1 MKFKTEK
8 IGKKLMNPKVRSLK
22 TSIKLINLQPEWS
35 KNREEEIPIP
45 EMEREASLQIL
56 EFKE

>member
-1 MKFKTEK
+1 
-8 IGKKLMNPKVRSLK
+8 MNLKVRSLK